1 MAVGFIGL
9 GVMGQAMAGNL
20 ARAGTELVVW
30 NRSPGR
36 ADPLRAAGAR
46 VAATP
51 AEVFRLAP
59 VVLLMLADG
68 AAVDAVLGRGTPAFA
83 ANVAHHTIVHMGTTA
98 PAWSRDLEAD
108 IRAAAGAYVEAPVS
122 GSRQPAEAGQ
132 LVAMLAGEP
141 AAVAQAR
148 PLLDPMCGQ
157 TFLCGPVPTALLMKL
172 SVNLFLTTM
181 VASLAETVQF
191 AGGHGLD
198 LAQLLAVLDASPIAS
213 PVSRAK
219 SRKLVAEDF
228 AVQASIAH
236 VLENPRLITAEAQG
250 AGLASPLL
258 EACHTLY
265 GETAALGY
273 GGSDMTAIIKALE
286 SRRAGRSRRR
296 SVARSP

>member
-20 ARAGTELVVW
+20 ARAGTKLVVW

-46 VAATP
+46 VAGSP
-51 AEVFRLAP
+51 AEVFQRAR

-108 IRAAAGAYVEAPVS
+108 IRTAGGAYVEAPVS
-122 GSRQPAEAGQ
+122 GSREPAEAGQ

-141 AAVAQAR
+141 AAVAEVR

-181 VASLAETVQF
+181 VAGLAETVRF

-198 LAQLLAVLDASPIAS
+198 LAQLLAVLDASPMAS

-228 AVQASIAH
+228 AVQASIAN
-236 VLENPRLITAEAQG
+236 VLENTRLITAEVRR

-258 EACHTLY
+258 EAAHALYTETL
-265 GETAALGY
+265 ALGHAD
-273 GGSDMTAIIKALE
+273 SDMAAVIRALE
-286 SRRAGRSRRR
+286 TRTGSQR
-296 SVARSP
+296 